1 MKFDVKRVQ
10 ELANLCR
17 FKLDDNQ
24 AEQTAQQLG
33 QVLSYAEQLSHVD
46 TEGVEPLYQVF
57 SLENIW
63 REDTVASSLSKEE
76 TFSNAPEEEDDYF
89 QVPAVRE
96 G

>member
-1 MKFDVKRVQ
+1 MKFDVKRVR
-10 ELANLCR
+10 ELAHLCR
-17 FKLDDNQ
+17 FKLSDEQ
-24 AEQTAQQLG
+24 AEKTAQQLE
-33 QVLSYAEQLSHVD
+33 QVLNYAEELSQVD

-63 REDTVASSLSKEE
+63 REDQVEASLSKED
-76 TFSNAPEEEDDYF
+76 TFANAPEEEDDYF